1 MTGDAKPDALKLV
14 ALDEEDLAI
23 ISAQLQDAV
32 VRVGD
37 LAYVKGAQRFASV
50 LNRFN
55 WMAALGGTGAEPGK
69 GDDFERRQ
77 CALRFERV
85 TSAKLQNIDLAD
97 KRRVLS
103 LLAIQFTA
111 REPDQPEGEV
121 LLIFAGGAAIKLD
134 VECIE
139 CELRDLG
146 AAWSTHSMPTHPDG
160 SQESGGT

>member
-1 MTGDAKPDALKLV
+1 MTGDAKSDALKLL
-14 ALDEEDLAI
+14 ALDAEDLAVV
-23 ISAQLQDAV
+23 SAQLQDAV

-37 LAYVKGAQRFASV
+37 LAYVKSAQRFASV

-55 WMAALGGTGAEPGK
+55 WMAALQSGETETRGPEA
-69 GDDFERRQ
+69 FERRQ

-85 TSAKLQNIDLAD
+85 RAAKLQNIDLAD

-103 LLAIQFTA
+103 LLAIQF
-111 REPDQPEGEV
+111 EPTHADQPDGEI

-146 AAWSTHSMPTHPDG
+146 AAWSTKSMPAHPGEGVEFD
-160 SQESGGT
+160 